1 MFNYCY
7 FVCSDFVSQI
17 WTLVFLSIVEAF
29 VYLANLGINSQI
41 QHPRQRIDHFD
52 LIVTPLHDYYALSPM
67 GRQEVPRLLL
77 PWLSPRQPPDKH
89 VVLNISQVCPVCCM
103 KAFCT
108 HFWDSQVSSSRS
120 TFCASD
126 HLLIADLTCMCYW
139 CHFWSLT
146 FWHVLWGCYEFL
158 PSCCLFCI
166 T

>member
-1 MFNYCY
+1 MSRTGNSCTEPFVPMLNYCY

-103 KAFCT
+103 KLFVLT
-108 HFWDSQVSSSRS
+108 FETLRS
-120 TFCASD
+120 AHLDPLFV
-126 HLLIADLTCMCYW
+126 LLIIYL
-139 CHFWSLT
+139 SQ
-146 FWHVLWGCYEFL
+146 
-158 PSCCLFCI
+158 I
-166 T
+166 